1 MSIEERPES
10 FDIALLKHEKIK
22 ALDIHVEMLHEILAD
37 DKNTK
42 EDYKDI
48 IVASY
53 DVGIEKA
60 IEDYYDAVYR

>member
-1 MSIEERPES
+1 MSANEAFEI
-10 FDIALLKHEKIK
+10 DLLKHEKVKVI
-22 ALDIHVEMLHEILAD
+22 DIHVEMLKEILAD
-37 DKNTK
+37 DRNTK

-60 IEDYYDAVYR
+60 IEDYYDSVYR